1 MKHIVDQIEQLARQR
16 LLTRLKHLRG
26 QHDQRDHA
34 WNRGMGGGGGAGVDL
49 GPNQM
54 GPLPTMQ
61 MYREQRLALMDQ
73 HRQGDITREEMRRQI
88 RDLRG
93 MTTGEPLN
101 NVVLANQD
109 KRSLILS
116 PESFPEDDTIN
127 KFFATITASKIEEME
142 KNLNIP
148 VSEFSHREWK
158 TVLQEM
164 QKQFSSYSNANKDV
178 FIHYR
183 NIYEEDINKE
193 LEDLIKANG
202 DSLMLNPKLLT
213 HEDDVRNAENAMY
226 YLTKKTMGGEYIYA
240 DDIRNLING
249 FYANGTSKE
258 SPVIQ
263 LYYQIQQ
270 DKLQDEYQ
278 KLVPPPDHF
287 ENKVD
292 RFLALAAITKIAAI
306 TDVYRGTFPIE
317 SFSSV
322 EWKQVLDEVKS
333 SQAKTTEDSDQK
345 VVDHYQ
351 SVYDNALEKES
362 KYTAGSNSTTLI
374 LDENDFTKETDKNA
388 ARMAKLI
395 LGFFMEV
402 DVGEFEWLI
411 SKMRDTGLVRS
422 SPEVYAYYAKKL
434 EKQKEQER
442 EILYQGLEEL
452 PKEFSNGAISADT
465 FIAESD
471 ALGLQYQ
478 YEIDTKSN
486 ITPILWSNNEFDDY
500 LDKCKNFADYFY
512 SDQEFDRTAKRVA
525 EEMQKLGASV
535 DDTVKIFAMT
545 EAPQSKLNGLPYEG
559 IYDTVLLHN
568 LHNKRAE
575 AVSKMSEKEQ
585 NEAYKKLKRR
595 IDERNA
601 LNAANPRRD
610 GRRLSN
616 SHVEMVND
624 LESLLAL
631 GIYGNPD
638 LRLAIASDA
647 YQGEVPD
654 YKRIR
659 RLNGSINAGTPMHL
673 VDDLNISDTIKYY
686 SFEYRLLMAK
696 KRTVLEIPK
705 YPVPYTNE
713 QDLFI
718 QNFIHT
724 HANQTTTN
732 SLGAA
737 IQTAMSRIGPNADA
751 PPAKSFYLPGI
762 TPPEPHPTIL
772 KYLQAQY
779 EETQKQLAM
788 QKITSE
794 RLYRGTKYGPA
805 NGIPMAPWSTERTV
819 GSSFSGNA
827 PKRKINVAQNML
839 AKYIFMN
846 HKNSLFVTNYEN
858 EEEWLVLETAA
869 LEKSDGTDGLAYL
882 YEWTIKQL
890 NQQRKSRVNV
900 FDEANGV
907 VDYSIISAYEPQ
919 YNIFYNYYDKP
930 KATTKQLLKRIKN
943 IRNK

>member
-1 MKHIVDQIEQLARQR
+1 
-16 LLTRLKHLRG
+16 
-26 QHDQRDHA
+26 
-34 WNRGMGGGGGAGVDL
+34 
-49 GPNQM
+49 M

-61 MYREQRLALMDQ
+61 MYRQQRLALMDQ

-93 MTTGEPLN
+93 MTTGESLN
-101 NVVLANQD
+101 NVVLANQNT
-109 KRSLILS
+109 RSLILS
-116 PESFPEDDTIN
+116 PESFPEDDTMN
-127 KFFATITASKIEEME
+127 RFFATIAVEEIEAVE

-148 VSEFSHREWK
+148 VSEFSYREWGIVLRGINKK
-158 TVLQEM
+158 TI
-164 QKQFSSYSNANKDV
+164 SYPKPNKDV
-178 FIHYR
+178 FTHYR
-183 NIYEEDINKE
+183 DIYEEKINKE
-193 LEDLIKANG
+193 LNDLIKANG
-202 DSLMLNPKLLT
+202 DSLMLNPELLT
-213 HEDDVRNAENAMY
+213 NEDDVRHAENAIY
-226 YLTKKTMGGEYIYA
+226 LLTKKTKGGEYIYG
-240 DDIRNLING
+240 DDIRSLISD
-249 FYANGTSKE
+249 FHANGAARE
-258 SPVIQ
+258 SPII
-263 LYYQIQQ
+263 LEYYKIIG
-270 DKLQDEYQ
+270 DKLEDKYK
-278 KLVPPPDHF
+278 KLVPPPVSFD
-287 ENKVD
+287 NKVD
-292 RFLALAAITKIAAI
+292 RFLALAAIMKIAAM
-306 TDVYRGTFPIE
+306 TDVYRDAFPTE

-322 EWKQVLDEVKS
+322 EWKQVLDAVKS
-333 SQAKTTEDSDQK
+333 SQSKTTENSDQK

-374 LDENDFTKETDKNA
+374 LDENDFTKEADKEA
-388 ARMAKLI
+388 ARMAKHI
-395 LGFFMEV
+395 LGYDTEV
-402 DVGEFEWLI
+402 DVGEFTWLI
-411 SKMRDTGLVRS
+411 SKMRDTGFVRS

-434 EKQKEQER
+434 EKEQKKEQ

-471 ALGLQYQ
+471 ALGLRYQ

-486 ITPILWSNNEFDDY
+486 ITPILWSSNELDDY
-500 LDKCKNFADYFY
+500 LDKCKNFSDYFD
-512 SDQEFDRTAKRVA
+512 SDQAFDRAAKSVA
-525 EEMQKLGASV
+525 EKMQQLGASV
-535 DDTVKIFAMT
+535 DDTVKIFAMMS
-545 EAPQSKLNGLPYEG
+545 APQSKTNGLPYEG
-559 IYDTVLLHN
+559 VYDTVLLHD
-568 LHNKRAE
+568 LQNKRAE

-601 LNAANPRRD
+601 LNTADPQRD
-610 GRRLSN
+610 RRRLSN

-624 LESLLAL
+624 LESLMAL

-638 LRLAIASDA
+638 LRLTIASDA

-659 RLNGSINAGTPMHL
+659 RLNGSIVAGTPMHL

-686 SFEYRLLMAK
+686 SFEYRLLMAQ

-718 QNFIHT
+718 QNFMYTHT
-724 HANQTTTN
+724 NQTTTN

-737 IQTAMSRIGPNADA
+737 IQTAMSRVGPNADA

-762 TPPEPHPTIL
+762 TSPEPHPTIL

-779 EETQKQLAM
+779 EQTQKELAAIG
-788 QKITSE
+788 KKAI

-805 NGIPMAPWSTERTV
+805 NGIPMAPWSTELTTA
-819 GSSFSGNA
+819 STFSGNTK
-827 PKRKINVAQNML
+827 KRKINVAQQML
-839 AKYIFMN
+839 AKYIFIN
-846 HKNSLFVTNYEN
+846 HNNPLFVTNYED
-858 EEEWLVLETAA
+858 EEEWIVLETAA
-869 LEKSDGTDGLAYL
+869 LEKSDGTDGSAYF

-890 NQQRKSRVNV
+890 NKQRERKVNV

-919 YNIFYNYYDKP
+919 YDIFYNYYKKP
-930 KATTKQLLKRIKN
+930 KATTKELLKRIKN
-943 IRNK
+943 IGNK